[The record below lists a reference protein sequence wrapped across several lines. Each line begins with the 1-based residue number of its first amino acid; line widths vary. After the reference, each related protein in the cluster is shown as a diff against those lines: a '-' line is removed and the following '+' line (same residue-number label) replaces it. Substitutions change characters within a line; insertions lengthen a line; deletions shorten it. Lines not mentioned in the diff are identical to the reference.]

1 MSMSSSSILLR
12 QSSSRCTTKIPRPS
26 NLVVSSASSL
36 ISSSTFTS
44 AVSQPAVITSGP
56 TSSTETSFPS
66 ERSASDTWHSLALVL
81 STDAASTLA
90 PQPPVSNP
98 VAVPTTTASSTLGK
112 PSNYNLIHTE
122 DGAHAHM
129 LVSSRTSI
137 SSHETQVSTPA
148 SSVYLPSPAI
158 SEASATPTLHSL
170 QSLVA
175 QSTATSAT
183 ASANS
188 SSQGHLDQSNH
199 SDHAPLRTI
208 LGSVLGGV
216 AFIAL
221 ALAIGYFVMR
231 HKRRDPRGGL
241 STGTSEEHLQN
252 EGEPAAPSGG
262 SLPGYQS
269 GGSFLSVAST
279 TPSSPLRV
287 ALAAP
292 NSVNGHHHS
301 RTLSSL
307 NLVSN
312 PNPFLDSAEVK
323 YVSRGSMRSIAGAL
337 RNPFAD
343 VAPSH
348 SHVTM
353 QQSEMSQRPTSA
365 AWYSMHSDRSLG
377 STLLL
382 PGRSSAGSSL
392 QRLSYPFTAAEL
404 ETCDPSGPVAR
415 LSTRSDPFD
424 LECPPHAM
432 HRRSST
438 AIPLGQV

>member
-1 MSMSSSSILLR
+1 MSMSSSSILFR
-12 QSSSRCTTKIPRPS
+12 QSSRCTTKIPRHS
-26 NLVVSSASSL
+26 NLVVPSTSSL
-36 ISSSTFTS
+36 ISSSTLTS
-44 AVSQPAVITSGP
+44 AVSQPSLTNSDP
-56 TSSTETSFPS
+56 TSSTETSLPS
-66 ERSASDTWHSLALVL
+66 ETSASDTWHSTALL
-81 STDAASTLA
+81 PFTDAVTTQS
-90 PQPPVSNP
+90 PQPPAVVSP
-98 VAVPTTTASSTLGK
+98 VAVPTTTASTTAGK

-122 DGAHAHM
+122 NGPHAHM
-129 LVSSRTSI
+129 PVSSRIGS
-137 SSHETQVSTPA
+137 SSHETD
-148 SSVYLPSPAI
+148 SSLYLPS
-158 SEASATPTLHSL
+158 SATSKTSAIPTLRSTE
-170 QSLVA
+170 SFVA
-175 QSTATSAT
+175 HSTATSPI

-188 SSQGHLDQSNH
+188 SSQGHIDQSSH
-199 SDHAPLRTI
+199 SEHAPLGAI
-208 LGSVLGGV
+208 LGGVLGGV
-216 AFIAL
+216 AFVAL

-241 STGTSEEHLQN
+241 STGTSEEHLQD
-252 EGEPAAPSGG
+252 EGGPVAPSAD
-262 SLPGYQS
+262 SLQGYQS
-269 GGSFLSVAST
+269 GGSFLSVASS

-292 NSVNGHHHS
+292 KLAPGHHHS

-307 NLVSN
+307 NPVLDS
-312 PNPFLDSAEVK
+312 NPFLDSAEVK

-343 VAPSH
+343 APSH
-348 SHVTM
+348 SHVAM
-353 QQSEMSQRPTSA
+353 QQSEMSQRPASA

-392 QRLSYPFTAAEL
+392 QRLSYPFTVAEL
-404 ETCDPSGPVAR
+404 ESCDPSGPVAR

>member
-12 QSSSRCTTKIPRPS
+12 QSSRCTTKIPRHS
-26 NLVVSSASSL
+26 NPLVPSASSF
-36 ISSSTFTS
+36 ISSSTLTF
-44 AVSQPAVITSGP
+44 AVSQPLVTTSDL
-56 TSSTETSFPS
+56 TSSTETSLPS
-66 ERSASDTWHSLALVL
+66 ETSASSTWHSTALVPF
-81 STDAASTLA
+81 TDATTTQA
-90 PQPPVSNP
+90 PQLPVVNP
-98 VAVPTTTASSTLGK
+98 IPIPTTTASTTLGK
-112 PSNYNLIHTE
+112 PSHYNWIHTD
-122 DGAHAHM
+122 DGPHAHM
-129 LVSSRTSI
+129 PESSRTSS
-137 SSHETQVSTPA
+137 SSHGMQVSTPG
-148 SSVYLPSPAI
+148 SSVYLQSPAT
-158 SEASATPTLHSL
+158 SETSATPTLRSIE
-170 QSLVA
+170 SFVA

-188 SSQGHLDQSNH
+188 SSHGNIDQSNH

-216 AFIAL
+216 AFVAL

-241 STGTSEEHLQN
+241 STGTSEEHLQD
-252 EGEPAAPSGG
+252 EGGPAAPSGD

-287 ALAAP
+287 ALAGPKPAT
-292 NSVNGHHHS
+292 GHHHS

-307 NLVSN
+307 NLVPN

-348 SHVTM
+348 SHVTL

-392 QRLSYPFTAAEL
+392 QRLSYPFTVAEL
-404 ETCDPSGPVAR
+404 ESCDPSGPVAR